1 MYKFTSILLVMVL
14 NANINVNALNEAKFD
29 GMVYYVLQV
38 YSKYDFEFI
47 FPNKKNIQLKI

>member
-47 FPNKKNIQLKI
+47 FPNKKIRLKI